1 MIGLIL
7 ESILLIVNAIAIL
20 NEKRFLKKCKK
31 CLDIIDGF
39 DTLSAQPN
47 SPNEMITSKSQIIM
61 MAFTIRS
68 VGKCNILYIIL
79 DVLIPLNIIAIFF

>member
-1 MIGLIL
+1 MQ
-7 ESILLIVNAIAIL
+7 N
-20 NEKRFLKKCKK
+20 
-31 CLDIIDGF
+31 IIDGF

-79 DVLIPLNIIAIFF
+79 DILIPLNIIAIFF